1 MSNNSYYPAL
11 DGARGIAAIAVF
23 LYHLKD
29 YFGDISL
36 LQSSFLAVDMFFLM
50 SGFVIA
56 LSYEQSLINGTR
68 SFKSFVVA
76 RVLRLYPLYLMA
88 CCIGA
93 SYFFIKYLTGAEGS
107 PDLLQMLMALPATLL
122 LAPWPSATEWGFTPY
137 PFAPSA
143 WSLSLELWYNILYA
157 LLAVHLRT
165 KALLVISAVS
175 VAVLLHQ
182 AKFWGSLDMGW
193 SIATTLGGTA
203 RFWFSFSVGILIFRH
218 RAKFLKNSQIS
229 FYFSI
234 LCFAFVSLPNESI
247 ALSIF
252 WVAVVFPLA
261 LMGGGAHQ
269 LHGLAAVVCNHLGR
283 LSYGIYILHAP
294 IILFQTGVFKVILGD
309 AWENH
314 KSLLGLSIILTV
326 LFVSWFC
333 TYYVDEPLRRHLKRR
348 LARRRGVDPAPTL
361 VAS

>member
-1 MSNNSYYPAL
+1 MNNTYYPAL
-11 DGARGIAAIAVF
+11 DGARGIAALAVF
-23 LYHLKD
+23 IYHLND
-29 YFGDISL
+29 YFGGIGL

-56 LSYEQSLINGTR
+56 LSYEQSLLNGTK
-68 SFKSFVVA
+68 SFKSFVLA
-76 RVLRLYPLYLMA
+76 RALRLYPLYLIA
-88 CCIGA
+88 CCIGV

-107 PDLLQMLMALPATLL
+107 PDLLQMLTALPATLL
-122 LAPWPSATEWGFTPY
+122 LAPWPSAAEWGFTPY

-165 KALLVISAVS
+165 KILLSISAVS
-175 VAVLLHQ
+175 LAVLLHQ
-182 AKFWGSLDMGW
+182 ASLWGSLDMGW

-218 RAKFLKNSQIS
+218 RAKLLNTSRIA

-234 LCFAFVSLPNESI
+234 FCFAFI
-247 ALSIF
+247 ALPKGSIFLSTF

-269 LHGLAAVVCNHLGR
+269 LQGLAAVVCNHLGR

-294 IILFQTGVFKVILGD
+294 IILFQTGVFKVVWGD
-309 AWENH
+309 SWENH

-326 LFVSWFC
+326 LFASWFC

-348 LARRRGVDPAPTL
+348 LVRRQSVATAPDL